1 MHHIKRKMTYVII
14 FLMAVF
20 ILPLPVR
27 AEEKPGMP
35 PHLIQSVSDRD
46 IYEGMVALDMLSC
59 TILETPDC
67 KRAYE
72 NVRNCV
78 VRINM
83 GNAYGS
89 GVIWQLTEDAVI
101 VATNQHVLEYW
112 KDATGFLYFPGGY
125 YTNARILG
133 ISEEYD
139 VGFLTVDC
147 AELSYEELLT
157 LRHVCI
163 DETVYEEL
171 KQRDA
176 MFCAGAGAG
185 VGDMEYHEGTVEDT
199 WYYVDIFE
207 NDMLYGHGFA
217 KSGMSG
223 GGAFDGYGH
232 LIGMTAGGTQQNET
246 ASVPLPSIIDAY
258 AEVTGS
264 SP

>member
-1 MHHIKRKMTYVII
+1 MYRIKRKMTYVII

-27 AEEKPGMP
+27 AEEETGMP

-46 IYEGMVALDMLSC
+46 IYEGMVALDMLAC
-59 TILETPDC
+59 PIPEIPDC
-67 KRAYE
+67 EKAYE

-78 VRINM
+78 VRIDM

-89 GVIWQLTEDAVI
+89 GIIWQLTEDAVI

-112 KDATGFLYFPGGY
+112 KDTTSFLYFPQGY
-125 YTNARILG
+125 YANARILG
-133 ISEEYD
+133 VSEEYD
-139 VGFLTVDC
+139 VGFLTADC
-147 AELSYEELLT
+147 AEFSYEELLT
-157 LRHVCI
+157 LRHVYI

-171 KQRDA
+171 KQGDA

-185 VGDMEYHEGTVEDT
+185 VGDMEYHEGTMEDA
-199 WYYVDIFE
+199 WRYIDLFE
-207 NDMLYGHGFA
+207 KEMLYGHGFA
-217 KSGMSG
+217 KAGMSG
-223 GGAFDGYGH
+223 GGTFDSYGH

-246 ASVPLPSIIDAY
+246 ASVPLPSILSAY
-258 AEVTGS
+258 EEVTGN